1 MIILNE
7 HIHEQILPFVM
18 NMIAILPLMYPGDI
32 V

>member
-1 MIILNE
+1 MVILNE

-18 NMIAILPLMYPGDI
+18 DMIAFLPLMYPGDI